1 MREYLCARILICK
14 NIILRQYFMSYGQLK
29 YFKILVIQRVTF
41 GYNSSVKLKKFD
53 IQGKLSKGNLDIN

>member
-1 MREYLCARILICK
+1 
-14 NIILRQYFMSYGQLK
+14 MSYGQLK
-29 YFKILVIQRVTF
+29 YLKILVIQRVTF